1 MAAVMDSSDK
11 NPEDRIK
18 ELKKIETMD
27 NRHNVFEGIYYNR
40 VQAVDYYSKSWKNT
54 DFSIV
59 ENEKMFKQLGKRLAV
74 DKDWLNTFSNEPQHT
89 HLFFKDTTKPF
100 APTSQNY
107 ENILGKR
114 KYFYTWDT
122 RAAASSDRKAYG
134 FRCSFWC
141 SIVRGY
147 GL

>member
-1 MAAVMDSSDK
+1 
-11 NPEDRIK
+11 
-18 ELKKIETMD
+18 MD

-100 APTSQNY
+100 AMLSTLIYADSF
-107 ENILGKR
+107 LGRSLVGRIKN
-114 KYFYTWDT
+114 
-122 RAAASSDRKAYG
+122 
-134 FRCSFWC
+134 
-141 SIVRGY
+141 
-147 GL
+147 L